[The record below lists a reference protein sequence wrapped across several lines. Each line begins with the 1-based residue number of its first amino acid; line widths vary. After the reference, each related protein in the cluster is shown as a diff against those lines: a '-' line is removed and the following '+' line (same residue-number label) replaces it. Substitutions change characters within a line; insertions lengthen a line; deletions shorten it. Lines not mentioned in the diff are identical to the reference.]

1 MVSVGEKIRQR
12 RIYLGM
18 TQEELAHKVGYKS
31 RTSINSIELKRDL
44 PMKKLKPIA
53 DALEIS
59 VYDLMG
65 WEERKDQGKYSYINS
80 AAVAEIML
88 DPDSQKLIVEINS
101 LKPEEKK
108 ELLKYAMFL
117 KSKREG

>member
-31 RTSINSIELKRDL
+31 RTSINTIELKRDM

-59 VYDLMG
+59 VFDLMG
-65 WEERKDQGKYSYINS
+65 WEEKKDQGKYSYVNS
-80 AAVAEIML
+80 AAMADILL
-88 DPDSQKLIVEINS
+88 DPDSQELVAEINT
-101 LKPEEKK
+101 LRKEEKK
-108 ELLKYAMFL
+108 ELLNYAQFL
-117 KSKREG
+117 KKKREG

>member
-31 RTSINSIELKRDL
+31 RTSINTIELKRDM

-65 WEERKDQGKYSYINS
+65 WKEEDQGKYSHVDS
-80 AAVAEIML
+80 AAVADFIL
-88 DPDSQKLIVEINS
+88 DPDSQEIVVEINS
-101 LKPEEKK
+101 LNREEKK
-108 ELLKYAMFL
+108 ELLSYARYL
-117 KSKREG
+117 KNKREG

>member
-1 MVSVGEKIRQR
+1 MISVGEKIRQR
-12 RIYLGM
+12 RLYLGM

-31 RTSINSIELKRDL
+31 RTSINTIELKRDM

-65 WEERKDQGKYSYINS
+65 WQEADQGKLSYVNT
-80 AAVAEIML
+80 AAVADIML
-88 DPDSQKLIVEINS
+88 DPDAQELIAVINT
-101 LKPEEKK
+101 LNAEEKK
-108 ELLKYAMFL
+108 ELLHYAIFL
-117 KSKREG
+117 KKRREG